1 MTEPWYQDGLR
12 FKCTRCGACCTGPP
26 GYVWVTDK
34 EIAAIAEFRGESV
47 EETTSRY
54 TRRVKNGDSLL
65 EKAAGVSDPQQRNDL
80 YAQAQ
85 KMIMDSAV
93 WVPLHDQVNT
103 IAYRANRTGYR
114 WARTQWNVRM
124 YEVTE
129 AK

>member
-1 MTEPWYQDGLR
+1 
-12 FKCTRCGACCTGPP
+12 
-26 GYVWVTDK
+26 
-34 EIAAIAEFRGESV
+34 
-47 EETTSRY
+47 
-54 TRRVKNGDSLL
+54 
-65 EKAAGVSDPQQRNDL
+65 
-80 YAQAQ
+80 
-85 KMIMDSAV
+85 MIMDSAV